1 MERIGITTIAN
12 LGCRHGGC
20 WMAMLRAEDD
30 IPPRVPNRNL
40 PGRWGT

>member
-1 MERIGITTIAN
+1 MERIGVTSIAN

-20 WMAMLRAEDD
+20 WMAVLRAGD
-30 IPPRVPNRNL
+30 IRLRVPNRSL